1 MTEKQLIEGILA
13 QDREAINCLVET
25 YRKKVIKTAYY
36 FLGNMEDAEDLAQDV
51 FLQILKS
58 MNKFRQSS
66 SLATWIYRITVNHSL
81 NAVKKNKQKRM
92 FVGIEKFFGLANSE
106 EKSIAGLYEESNPL
120 AQDENRKVLRQTVA
134 SLPGNQ
140 RTVFILNKYEEL
152 SYKEISEITG
162 LSLSSV
168 ESLLHRAKLNLQK
181 KLVRHFTEYSKNDQN
196 EM

>member
-1 MTEKQLIEGILA
+1 
-13 QDREAINCLVET
+13 
-25 YRKKVIKTAYY
+25 
-36 FLGNMEDAEDLAQDV
+36 
-51 FLQILKS
+51 
-58 MNKFRQSS
+58 
-66 SLATWIYRITVNHSL
+66 
-81 NAVKKNKQKRM
+81 M